1 MNSSAGNKIKLGIF
15 IFLGMLLFIL
25 GIYYIGNRQK
35 IFGNTFRAKAIFG
48 NVNGLQVGNNVRFS
62 GINVGI
68 IENMEQV
75 SDTTV
80 RVDMLIEEKV
90 RKFIKKDAKAV
101 IGSEGLMGNKTMII
115 AAGTPGQREIEHD
128 DFLVTSQSVTMDD
141 ILQKLK
147 ITSENAAEITSDL
160 ATITANITSGQGT
173 VGMLFMDTVFA
184 MNLYE
189 AIVNVKRGS
198 KEFEENMEAAGKSF
212 LLKRF
217 LKNRDKKEEEE
228 EKKAKEEEKESKEET
243 RKIRRKKRKEEKK
256 MKISL
261 FPIGLF
267 QFSVPGFF
275 RQHQ

>member
-1 MNSSAGNKIKLGIF
+1 MNSTGGNKIKLGMF
-15 IFLGMLLFIL
+15 IFLGALLFIL

-35 IFGNTFRAKAIFG
+35 IFGNTFRVKAVFG

-80 RVDMLIEEKV
+80 RVDMLIEEKI

-101 IGSEGLMGNKTMII
+101 IGSEGLMGNKIMVITP
-115 AAGTPGQREIEHD
+115 GTPGQNEIEHD
-128 DFLVTSQSVTMDD
+128 DFIETSQSVTMDD
-141 ILQKLK
+141 ILQKIK
-147 ITSENAAEITSDL
+147 ITSENAADITSDL

-184 MNLYE
+184 MNLYQ

-212 LLKRF
+212 LLRRF
-217 LKNRDKKEEEE
+217 LKNRDTGKEEE
-228 EKKAKEEEKESKEET
+228 EKKIKEEEKKDKREA
-243 RKIRRKKRKEEKK
+243 RKSRRKKGKE
-256 MKISL
+256 
-261 FPIGLF
+261 
-267 QFSVPGFF
+267 
-275 RQHQ
+275 